1 MGKTFRRGGSEK
13 GNYSYGK
20 SIRDKRSRNS
30 KSSFS
35 EDSYDYQKTNRKQK
49 QERRFNTYVD
59 DCSYE
64 YDLDYTTQY

>member
-35 EDSYDYQKTNRKQK
+35 EDSFDYQCINKPNKTNR
-49 QERRFNTYVD
+49 RINTFAD
-59 DCSYE
+59 D
-64 YDLDYTTQY
+64 

>member
-35 EDSYDYQKTNRKQK
+35 EDSYDYQSKNKANK
-49 QERRFNTYVD
+49 SKRRFNTYAD
-59 DCSYE
+59 D
-64 YDLDYTTQY
+64 